1 MAQRLRLSLHV
12 ALTLVAFATA
22 GRAPQVPK
30 LGPRDLAVREERLT
44 TIWDETSA

>member
-1 MAQRLRLSLHV
+1 MAKRLRFTLHV

-22 GRAPQVPK
+22 GRAPQLVK

-44 TIWDETSA
+44 TVLDDASG